1 MDKEELANR
10 QVNEIVDLALAE
22 DTGYGDITSSTLIPA
37 QQQGKASITVKED
50 AVLAGGDI
58 AALVFHKVETSL
70 QVSINKN
77 DGEKLK
83 TGDKILSIIGGT
95 AAILK
100 AERVALN
107 FLSHLSGIA
116 TETAKYTAVIKGTK
130 AVILDTRKTAPGMRM
145 LEKYAVRMGG
155 GQNHRMHLGDGIL
168 IKDNHIEALRRQ
180 ATGLKDIIDRAKNNT
195 AAGTKIE
202 VEVNTIQ
209 QALEA
214 VTAGADTVMLDN
226 MSLDDM
232 RQVVKLVSGKASLE
246 ASGGIKLDNVRSVAM
261 TGVDYISIGA
271 ITHSAAA
278 IDFSLEF

>member
-1 MDKEELANR
+1 MDNEELTNR

-37 QQQGKASITVKED
+37 QQQGKALIVVKED
-50 AVLAGGDI
+50 GVLAGGDI
-58 AALVFHKVETSL
+58 AALVFHKVEASL

-83 TGDKILSIIGGT
+83 TGDKILSVNGGT

-116 TETAKYTAVIKGTK
+116 TETAKYATEIKGTK